1 MAYDEGVAGIS
12 ESGWA
17 CHWSSWNRC
26 RRNSAALLVAALVLA
41 GCGAGSPEMST
52 EPGSV
57 QEGLASYYAHR
68 FHGRTTANG
77 EIYDENK
84 MTAAH
89 KTLAFGT
96 TVRVTDSASGKAVV
110 VRINDRGPF
119 VAGRI
124 IDLSYR
130 AAEQLDMVNAGV
142 VKVRLEVLRTDGDF

>member
-1 MAYDEGVAGIS
+1 VTFR
-12 ESGWA
+12 SGWA
-17 CHWSSWNRC
+17 SLWPSWDPCRLSSAVLLL
-26 RRNSAALLVAALVLA
+26 AALTLA
-41 GCGAGSPEMST
+41 GCGGGSQELST

-89 KTLAFGT
+89 RTLAFGT
-96 TVRVTDSASGKAVV
+96 KVRITDIVSGKAVV

-130 AAEQLDMVNAGV
+130 AAEELDMINAGV
-142 VKVRLEVLRTDGDF
+142 VEVRLEVLRTDGDF